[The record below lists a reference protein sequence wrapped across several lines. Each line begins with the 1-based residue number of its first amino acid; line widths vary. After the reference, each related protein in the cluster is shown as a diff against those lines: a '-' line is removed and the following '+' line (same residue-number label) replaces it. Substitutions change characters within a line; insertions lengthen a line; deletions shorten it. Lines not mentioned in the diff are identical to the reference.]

1 MDLGWLSGR
10 HVKGIESQMA
20 INVRAEHRTI
30 EDHRSSEKQD
40 DHRQRVLREGTS
52 AIVGDLATAVV
63 IKDQDLFFLTDADG
77 SVPLKGP
84 HGFGLYYHDCR
95 YVSGYELHLAG
106 QKPRRLVASGERGY
120 IAMFQF
126 TNPELEL
133 ANGYIQRERIGIKWE
148 RLLDGGASALYDR
161 LLFQNFGLEPV
172 EFPVSIR
179 FHAGF
184 EDIFSVREQ
193 LVEESG
199 KIHAPSWKDGRLLFR
214 YEGKDD
220 VHRSLSIYFDP
231 GPDADDD
238 AGVMFRIALGPRE
251 SRAVLMTLVVSES
264 EKHDAD
270 QRSNRQ
276 TPDYQAMQARL
287 QEASDAWLA
296 RETRLT
302 SDSLVLNRI
311 MEQSQRAFGVL
322 QSQLNGHSYFAAG
335 VPWFVAL
342 FGRDS
347 LVTALQTLA
356 YDPNI
361 AEQTLRLLGQYQ
373 GQRYD
378 EWREEQPGKILHELR
393 VGEKARLGLIPHTP
407 YYGTIDATP
416 LFLILL
422 GRHAAWT
429 GDLSLFAE
437 LRPCVDSALR
447 WMSRDGALN
456 GEGYLDYRRISEG
469 GLANQG
475 WKDSG
480 DAIVNGDGTLATPPI
495 ALVEVQAYAYEA
507 LTLMSD
513 LYRRA
518 GDIARAHG
526 LRDDAN
532 DLRRRFNRD
541 YWVEEKACYALALHK
556 GGQRAD
562 VVSSNAG
569 HALWAGIADAD
580 KATCM
585 MERLISETMFSGW
598 GVRTLAEDERRY
610 NPMGYH
616 LGTIWPHDN
625 SLIAAGFRRYGHEE
639 AAMQIFRGLL
649 EATMHFEGYQLPE
662 LFCGFS
668 RHEYPVPVRYPVACH
683 PQAWASAS
691 IPYLL
696 QTILGLEPDA
706 FAGRLH
712 IVRPV
717 LPDFLTYIE
726 LHSLQVGRARIDLRF
741 EHHEGKVTVDVMK
754 LEGSLDVLVESS
766 SERSQDED
774 MPGGSDTRNRD

>member
-1 MDLGWLSGR
+1 
-10 HVKGIESQMA
+10 MA
-20 INVRAEHRTI
+20 INVRTEHRTA
-30 EDHRSSEKQD
+30 EDRPSSEEQD

-52 AIVGDLATAVV
+52 AIVKDIATAVV

-95 YVSGYELHLAG
+95 YVSGYELDLAG
-106 QKPRRLVASGERGY
+106 HKPTRLVGSGERGY

-126 TNPELEL
+126 TNLELEL
-133 ANGYIQRERIGIKWE
+133 GSGCIQRERIGIKWE
-148 RLLDGGASALYDR
+148 RLLDGKSLALYDR
-161 LLFQNFGLEPV
+161 LLFQNFGLESV

-179 FHAGF
+179 FHAAF

-193 LVEESG
+193 RLEESG
-199 KIHAPSWKDGRLLFR
+199 RIHAPSWEESRLCFR
-214 YEGKDD
+214 YEGKDK

-231 GPDADDD
+231 GPDACDR
-238 AGVMFRIALGPRE
+238 AGATFRIALGPRD
-251 SRAVLMTLVVSES
+251 SRAILMTLVVSES
-264 EKHDAD
+264 ETHDVNHS
-270 QRSNRQ
+270 SNRQ

-302 SDSLVLNRI
+302 SDSLLLNRI
-311 MEQSQRAFGVL
+311 MEQSRRALGVL
-322 QSQLNGHSYFAAG
+322 QSQVDGHTYFAAG

-347 LVTALQTLA
+347 LITAMQTLA
-356 YDPNI
+356 YDPTI
-361 AEQTLRLLGQYQ
+361 AEQTLRLLAQYQ
-373 GQRYD
+373 GQRDD

-393 VGEKARLGLIPHTP
+393 VGEKARLGEIPPTP
-407 YYGTIDATP
+407 YYGTIDATL
-416 LFLILL
+416 LFLSLL

-429 GDLSLFAE
+429 GDLSLFTD
-437 LRPCVDSALR
+437 LQPCVESALA
-447 WMSRDGALN
+447 WMSRDADFN
-456 GEGYLDYRRISEG
+456 GDGYVDYRRISEG

-480 DAIVNGDGTLATPPI
+480 DAIVNADGALAIPPI

-513 LYRRA
+513 LYQRT
-518 GDIARAHG
+518 GDVTRAHR

-541 YWVEEKACYALALHK
+541 YWVEEKACYALALQD
-556 GGQRAD
+556 GGQPAA

-580 KATCM
+580 KARRVV
-585 MERLISETMFSGW
+585 ERLMSDTMFSGW

-625 SLIAAGFRRYGHEE
+625 SLIAAGFRRYGYEE

-649 EATMHFEGYQLPE
+649 EAAMHFEGYQLPE
-662 LFCGFS
+662 LFCGFP
-668 RHEYPVPVRYPVACH
+668 RREYPVPVRYPIACH

-726 LHSLQVGRARIDLRF
+726 LHGLQVGRARIDLRF

-754 LEGSLDVLVESS
+754 LDGALDVLVESS
-766 SERSQDED
+766 SERSRDEE
-774 MPGGSDTRNRD
+774 R